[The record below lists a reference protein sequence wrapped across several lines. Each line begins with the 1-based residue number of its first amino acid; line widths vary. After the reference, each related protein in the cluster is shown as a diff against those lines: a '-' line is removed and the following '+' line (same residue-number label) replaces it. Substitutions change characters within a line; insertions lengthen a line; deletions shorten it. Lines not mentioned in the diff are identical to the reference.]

1 MKIPNYDTRSVNQS
15 SKRKYNDFL
24 DEDFRMLISGQTR
37 CGKTNTL
44 MHILRKP
51 LVYFDKIYIFSPN
64 LHQDKI
70 QDLKNL
76 MLSISEEVGYQ
87 VLELGGEEDIPDT
100 DEYPQDNRKIVVF
113 DDLINASKPVQ
124 NKIANHW
131 TDGRHHQIS
140 PIYLSQS
147 YYDVPQ
153 KIRQNCSHMILY
165 PPVTKNHLDHI
176 AKENLVDPNLF
187 KKLGPFEFLFLDKEK
202 QKVAKNF
209 DETF

>member
-1 MKIPNYDTRSVNQS
+1 M
-15 SKRKYNDFL
+15 
-24 DEDFRMLISGQTR
+24 
-37 CGKTNTL
+37 
-44 MHILRKP
+44 
-51 LVYFDKIYIFSPN
+51 
-64 LHQDKI
+64 
-70 QDLKNL
+70 
-76 MLSISEEVGYQ
+76 
-87 VLELGGEEDIPDT
+87 
-100 DEYPQDNRKIVVF
+100 
-113 DDLINASKPVQ
+113 NASKPVQ
-124 NKIANHW
+124 NRIANHW